1 MARGKTKYAGIE
13 IEFTANY
20 AELATALKEIDV
32 KSKSLSKD
40 LKETQAALEFDPG
53 NVELAASNQRLLAA
67 AIENTTERL
76 KLLKSTE
83 DEVKA
88 AFDKGQI
95 PAEQYAKYQTE
106 IAKTERA
113 LETFKA
119 QQSEN
124 GAELIRLRDKLSEA
138 ETALKGYNAALKDGT
153 ATSEGLI
160 GEALENRISDTAKRI
175 EIYQAKIKELLS
187 QEHELRDE
195 ETGLTQATMELARA
209 SEEAANANEK
219 MSGGYSVTK
228 NIIADLATSV
238 IRKTTSALIDF
249 TKGSLEAASSLYEVE
264 NVVDVAFENMRG
276 KVDDFSS
283 TAIEYYGIS
292 ELTAKRT
299 ASLFAAM
306 GKGMDLTLDKA
317 TDLAIGL
324 AKRSADMA
332 SFYDIS
338 QEITSTALKSVFTGE
353 TESLKRFGV
362 VMTEVN
368 LQQYALSQGIE
379 KSIKDMT
386 QAEKVQLRYNYLM
399 QQTASS
405 EGDFAR
411 TADSFANKTRQ
422 LKERLVETS
431 VAIGERFIKNLD
443 GAFTTLDELLEKVN
457 EATENGDLDDFIKDI
472 SDILKNLLSVLSAVG
487 GVLARFPKLTA
498 ATAAGFTA
506 LKAANKVKA
515 PIEGAA
521 NAFNKLAFN
530 MSGATEQG
538 KLFASEL
545 SHGVGTYAV
554 AATAAI
560 SLGMALADYID
571 RLAEAKRNQQLL
583 SDEQEA
589 AIKEAKD
596 LTATYEENSAAR
608 KENIEN
614 IEAEYQSL
622 RSSADTLIELA
633 NKSEKSSKELSTMVS
648 TAEMLNESMK
658 GLGLEIDET
667 TGAMN
672 MQGEELLRLI
682 DSYENLAK
690 AEATKS
696 ALSEAYEEQAK
707 ATAKLNN
714 INNQRYDIIK
724 KLDDAETRYA
734 ESVRI
739 LNTMRHGDVDA
750 YSVEE
755 LEKQEQATEQAKAE
769 LEGYKNA
776 LTALTVQYTEY
787 ASQLRLA
794 EEDIKALNDL
804 YDKAKDGSEEAAQK
818 LAEATEELKE
828 QAEALKELESAYSDA
843 GSAVSNYRSSI
854 ADLVK
859 LQNDLAAGTE
869 MSTLEML
876 DMIEKYPELIGQI
889 KATENGYTLEKEA
902 IEQLIEARLANLK
915 LAARERQEAAE
926 GIFLQQGGSRDQ
938 LNFLKRAF
946 DQGQIKDIT
955 QLQGKEYAA
964 GLYDAIDSYAQ
975 TQGINSLVSDI
986 MTNGMKEGAKAEKE
1000 ATASSTKSTKA
1011 TIAEAE
1017 TLITALEHKY
1027 KQGLISA
1034 ETYYKDLDR
1043 IAKEYYGNQGG
1054 YLERYMELEDE
1065 AQAGIKKAIE
1075 DRAKSYQDLEGSIN
1089 DVIDAQK
1096 ALKGIES
1103 NKSVLAYSEAGGF
1116 RLEADQEALANASKN
1131 LAEAQRQ
1138 LMLSLADMS
1147 GGSGIYGA
1155 FADKLADE
1163 TGKALKE
1170 ILPDLTSAY
1179 GEAAEAEEL
1188 IPTQQSYTFNFGDIK
1203 TSGDAGEFKRM
1214 LSDFVDMVINETQII

>member
-20 AELATALKEIDV
+20 AELAAALKEIDV
-32 KSKSLSKD
+32 KSKALSKD

-67 AIENTTERL
+67 AIGNTTERL

-106 IAKTERA
+106 ITKTERA

-160 GEALENRISDTAKRI
+160 GEALENRIADTAKRI

-515 PIEGAA
+515 PVEGAA
-521 NAFNKLAFN
+521 NAFNRLAFN

-545 SHGVGTYAV
+545 SHSVGTYAV

-596 LTATYEENSAAR
+596 LTAAYEENSASR

-622 RSSADTLIELA
+622 RNSADTLIELA
-633 NKSEKSSKELSTMVS
+633 NKTEKSDKELSEMVS
-648 TAEMLNESMK
+648 TAEMLNESMS
-658 GLGLEIDET
+658 GLGLEINET

-672 MQGEELLRLI
+672 MQGEELLNLI
-682 DSYENLAK
+682 DSYEDLAK
-690 AEATKS
+690 AEAAKS

-707 ATAKLNN
+707 ATARLNN

-739 LNTMRHGDVDA
+739 LNTMRQGDVDA

-769 LEGYKNA
+769 VEGYKNA

-843 GSAVSNYRSSI
+843 GNAVSNYRSSI
-854 ADLVK
+854 TDLVK
-859 LQNDLAAGTE
+859 LH
-869 MSTLEML
+869 
-876 DMIEKYPELIGQI
+876 PELIGQI

-986 MTNGMKEGAKAEKE
+986 MTNGIKEGAKAEKE

-1116 RLEADQEALANASKN
+1116 KLEADQEALANASKN
-1131 LAEAQRQ
+1131 LAEAQKQ

-1170 ILPDLTSAY
+1170 ILPDLTGAY

-1188 IPTQQSYTFNFGDIK
+1188 IPTQ
-1203 TSGDAGEFKRM
+1203 
-1214 LSDFVDMVINETQII
+1214 